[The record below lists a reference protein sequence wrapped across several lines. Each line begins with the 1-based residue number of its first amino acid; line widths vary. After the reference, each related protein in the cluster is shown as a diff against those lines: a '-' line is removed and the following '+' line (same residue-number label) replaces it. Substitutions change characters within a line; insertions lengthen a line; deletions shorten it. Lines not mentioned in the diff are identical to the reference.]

1 MNCALTSALN
11 SDSIQEMK
19 AMYLW
24 APFHFKGWRDRR
36 EKKYIFFFFCGG
48 EKIEEVMVVKKNN

>member
-11 SDSIQEMK
+11 PDSIQKMK
-19 AMYLW
+19 GMYLW

-36 EKKYIFFFFCGG
+36 EKKKYFFFCGG
-48 EKIEEVMVVKKNN
+48 KKIEEVMVVKKNN

>member
-11 SDSIQEMK
+11 PDSIQEMK
-19 AMYLW
+19 GMYLW

-36 EKKYIFFFFCGG
+36 EKKNIFFFSVG
-48 EKIEEVMVVKKNN
+48 EKKLRK